1 MSIAAIEQCTLEC
14 LLTSIYNARSIPF
27 GKGEFA
33 CGGKAF
39 ALFSL
44 RWTIAVMSRF
54 FSFEA
59 HASTTDE
66 SMDMRGGWQTA
77 LAAVSG

>member
-1 MSIAAIEQCTLEC
+1 M
-14 LLTSIYNARSIPF
+14 LTSLYPRSSIPF

-54 FSFEA
+54 FTFET

-66 SMDMRGGWQTA
+66 SMDIRGGWQA
-77 LAAVSG
+77 YPRLAFD